1 MTILAGANITVLFE
15 RLAGFRWWQTTP
27 SLARSVF
34 SPAHRKWHFINIEC
48 KPLSVPPIASNPV
61 RAVGGECLGPS
72 KCVFGNGR
80 RERGIFSP
88 FSDLCWGGR
97 ISQPRSGSWIR
108 SRQFAEK
115 KEHFWIT
122 LRLARSPPG
131 VPDRGR

>member
-61 RAVGGECLGPS
+61 RAVGGNVSDQANVSSGMEGGKGNFFPPFLT
-72 KCVFGNGR
+72 CV
-80 RERGIFSP
+80 
-88 FSDLCWGGR
+88 WGGR

-115 KEHFWIT
+115 KEYFCLM